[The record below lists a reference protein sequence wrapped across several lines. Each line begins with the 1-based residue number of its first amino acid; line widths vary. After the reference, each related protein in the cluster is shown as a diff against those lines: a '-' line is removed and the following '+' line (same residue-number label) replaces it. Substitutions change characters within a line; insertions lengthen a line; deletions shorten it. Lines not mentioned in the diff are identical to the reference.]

1 MWKGLE
7 QQQFGIDLG
16 TSNTLI
22 FQKGKGIIFC
32 EPSIIAIRKDTG
44 KIEAVGVE
52 ARAMIGRTS
61 NQIEIIY
68 PLKDGVIANFDMVTM
83 MLKEFFRKIQNSVWW
98 FQRSSKV
105 IISVP
110 CNITDVTKR
119 AVVNLIVHKGA
130 QKAEAVEE
138 PLAAALG
145 AGLPINEPVGTMVI
159 DIGGGTSQVA
169 ILSMG
174 GIVISHCIHRGG
186 VSIDLS
192 IMEYIKK
199 EYNLS
204 IGERTAESI
213 KENIGN
219 AISEENKQS
228 FEVRGRDLVK
238 GLPKTIFITEQEIH
252 NLLNNF
258 ITVLLESIRKV
269 IEQCPPELAGDIMD
283 GGIMLCGGGSLLK
296 GLDRRLQL
304 ETQIPV
310 HKAEKPLEC
319 IALGTEEF
327 LRK

>member
-7 QQQFGIDLG
+7 EQQFGIDLG

-22 FQKGKGIIFC
+22 FQKGKGIVFF
-32 EPSIIAIRKDTG
+32 EPSVIAIRKDTG
-44 KIEAVGVE
+44 NIEAVGKE
-52 ARAMIGRTS
+52 AKAMVGRIS
-61 NQIEIIY
+61 DQLEIIY

-83 MLKEFFRKIQNSVWW
+83 MLKEFFRKIQRTVWW
-98 FQRSSKV
+98 VHRSKM

-130 QKAEAVEE
+130 QKAEVIEE

-145 AGLPINEPVGTMVI
+145 EGLPINEPVGSMVI

-174 GIVISHCIHRGG
+174 GIVVSHSVQRGG

-199 EYNLS
+199 KYNLS
-204 IGERTAESI
+204 IGERTAENI

-219 AISEENKQS
+219 AVSCENQRS

-238 GLPKTIFITEQEIH
+238 GLPKTISITEQEIH
-252 NLLNNF
+252 ILLNDF
-258 ITVLLESIRKV
+258 IQMIKESMRKV

-296 GLDRRLQL
+296 GLDQRLQS
-304 ETQIPV
+304 ETRIPV
-310 HKAEKPLEC
+310 HLADKPLEC
-319 IALGTEEF
+319 IAIGTGE
-327 LRK
+327 LLL